1 VAYVAFVAL
10 LRGDDFLFNCLLG
23 RYAKDG
29 RIQLEFLHD
38 KLDSLFSIPHLLNK
52 DYDNP

>member
-10 LRGDDFLFNCLLG
+10 LRGGDFFFNRLLG

-29 RIQLEFLHD
+29 RIQIEFLHD
-38 KLDSLFSIPHLLNK
+38 KLDSLLVFHTFE
-52 DYDNP
+52 